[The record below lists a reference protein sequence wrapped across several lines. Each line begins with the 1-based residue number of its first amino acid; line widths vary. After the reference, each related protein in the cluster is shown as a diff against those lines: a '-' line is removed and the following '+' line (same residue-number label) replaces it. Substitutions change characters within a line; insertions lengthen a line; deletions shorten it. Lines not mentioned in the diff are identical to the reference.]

1 MKKKILAFFFALH
14 IFCFSLVYCFCCPV
28 YAVGEE
34 VLLFEGF
41 QSLMFMLG
49 LSADLSSGMTQSQ
62 WVTKVDS
69 DFSNAIAQKSQEQQD
84 ILYDN
89 YAAFKD
95 NLEHGYM
102 IISDT
107 LFDFFKD
114 TAYEKI
120 TEIENIST
128 VPSSLQDLIGRHYGH
143 YIYLQNVYLD
153 YSGSTRCDM
162 LLYYYG
168 VPNSNFKC
176 ENFTVLGTP
185 LFYKNWSY
193 YSAEYSIATFSGG
206 SYGYKAYVNKSNNV
220 LTAPATDYTFTA
232 SDSVSMYC
240 DQNLTLDS
248 AKSRY
253 VDLGYYN
260 SAYSQTYDNLVS
272 QISKGTYEDIIDDTF
287 VNTDGYITT
296 TDGVLPQ
303 VLDDTTIGD
312 LVDDIKTGQKS
323 WASSIGSITDSYPEN
338 PAMPEDTLTLPELDQ
353 LIADLHLER
362 LQSKFPFCIPHDIQL
377 IYSGATAVSANAPVL
392 VIPIDITFQEHTYFH
407 DDEFITIDFSMF
419 DSIIPIFREGFFLLF
434 LVGLLWVSIHIL
446 QAFFVVTE

>member
-41 QSLMFMLG
+41 QSLMFILG
-49 LSADLSSGMTQSQ
+49 LSADLSSGITQSQ

-69 DFSNAIAQKSQEQQD
+69 DFTNAIAQKSQEQQD
-84 ILYDN
+84 ILNDN
-89 YAAFKD
+89 YAEFKD
-95 NLEHGYM
+95 NLQHGYM
-102 IISDT
+102 LITDT

-114 TAYEKI
+114 TAYSGALASAISYNQLNSAQKQFI
-120 TEIENIST
+120 TSNASRYSKTYFIYASPVDYGNTRNNWIMWAIDYSFSNGSSVSIINPPDVEFVDTVSQTMKRYTFATCRFPSSYGVYTETHLNSNNST
-128 VPSSLQDLIGRHYGH
+128 VSSGLQITDKIQCVNHWRDTSIPTFTYN
-143 YIYLQNVYLD
+143 YLGTLETISYLD
-153 YSGSTRCDM
+153 
-162 LLYYYG
+162 
-168 VPNSNFKC
+168 N
-176 ENFTVLGTP
+176 
-185 LFYKNWSY
+185 
-193 YSAEYSIATFSGG
+193 
-206 SYGYKAYVNKSNNV
+206 
-220 LTAPATDYTFTA
+220 LTA
-232 SDSVSMYC
+232 
-240 DQNLTLDS
+240 
-248 AKSRY
+248 
-253 VDLGYYN
+253 VDF
-260 SAYSQTYDNLVS
+260 STYD
-272 QISKGTYEDIIDDTF
+272 DIIDDTF
-287 VNTDGYITT
+287 VVGDDGYITT

-312 LVDDIKTGQKS
+312 LVDDVKTGQKS
-323 WASSIGSITDSYPEN
+323 WASAIGSITDSYPEN

-392 VIPIDITFQEHTYFH
+392 VIPIDITFKEHTYFH

>member
-49 LSADLSSGMTQSQ
+49 LSADLSSGMSQSQ

-89 YAAFKD
+89 YAEFKD
-95 NLEHGYM
+95 NLQHGYM
-102 IISDT
+102 IITDT

-114 TAYEKI
+114 TAYDDVISPAIKV
-120 TEIENIST
+120 EN
-128 VPSSLQDLIGRHYGH
+128 VPVDFRSYIGTYAGYYAYFGNTCNYNETQTWDCLVAYGNN
-143 YIYLQNVYLD
+143 IN
-153 YSGSTRCDM
+153 G
-162 LLYYYG
+162 
-168 VPNSNFKC
+168 
-176 ENFTVLGTP
+176 GTLP
-185 LFYKNWSY
+185 DFSY
-193 YSAEYSIATFSGG
+193 YDPPQINQTNTYTKRGLVI
-206 SYGYKAYVNKSNNV
+206 YVNPSHNIYCRTWKKMKGSSSITTEDS
-220 LTAPATDYTFTA
+220 LA
-232 SDSVSMYC
+232 SSYNAVEVYFKRPENTNG
-240 DQNLTLDS
+240 QTTTY
-248 AKSRY
+248 KY
-253 VDLGYYN
+253 LGYFSSVWSTSYSTLTGDITK
-260 SAYSQTYDNLVS
+260 SAYEN
-272 QISKGTYEDIIDDTF
+272 IIDDTF
-287 VNTDGYITT
+287 VNSDGYITT

-312 LVDDIKTGQKS
+312 LVDDVKTGQKS
-323 WASSIGSITDSYPEN
+323 WASAIGSITDSYPEN
-338 PAMPEDTLTLPELDQ
+338 PAMPEDTMTLPELDQ

-392 VIPIDITFQEHTYFH
+392 VIPIDITFKEHTYFH